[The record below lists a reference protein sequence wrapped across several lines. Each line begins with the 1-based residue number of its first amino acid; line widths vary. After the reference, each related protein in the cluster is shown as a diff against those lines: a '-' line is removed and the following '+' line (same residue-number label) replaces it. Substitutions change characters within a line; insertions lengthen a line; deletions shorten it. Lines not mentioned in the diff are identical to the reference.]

1 MQKKMGL
8 KDNVPA
14 IEIVS
19 EKALKTVR
27 KYQKTYL
34 ILEAKYKYACTQ

>member
-1 MQKKMGL
+1 MNVN
-8 KDNVPA
+8 DNIPV

-19 EKALKTVR
+19 KRSLKVVK

-34 ILEAKYKYACTQ
+34 ILEAKYKEKCLQ